1 MELGKY
7 YTTVNM
13 FFFFPFFFLNSF
25 LSNLYTKPKFL
36 VLMAGR
42 SFCLS
47 ICFEE

>member
-13 FFFFPFFFLNSF
+13 FNFLTLLNSF

-36 VLMAGR
+36 VLMASR